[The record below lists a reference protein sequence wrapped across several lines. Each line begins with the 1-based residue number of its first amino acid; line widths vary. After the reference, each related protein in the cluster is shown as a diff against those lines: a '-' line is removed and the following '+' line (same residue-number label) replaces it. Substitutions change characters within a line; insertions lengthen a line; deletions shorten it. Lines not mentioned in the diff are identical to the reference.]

1 MHTERTLSELTHDLD
16 AQAGDLLRN
25 EFRLAR
31 AEAMANV
38 KQMGGGIV
46 RAAIGVAFAGGA
58 VTLGLFALA
67 YALGEVLPMWVAALS
82 GAVIGGVLAYVL
94 IKSGLKAASLS
105 QVAMP
110 RTAEQI
116 SRDLRLVKENT
127 TP

>member
-1 MHTERTLSELTHDLD
+1 MQTERTLSELTHDLA

-31 AEAMANV
+31 AEAMDNV
-38 KQMGGGIV
+38 RQMGGGIV
-46 RAAIGVAFAGGA
+46 RVAIGVAFAGGA

-67 YALGEVLPMWVAALS
+67 YALGEILPMWIAALS
-82 GAVIGGVLAYVL
+82 GAIIGGALAYVL

-116 SRDLRLVKENT
+116 SRDLHSIKEST
-127 TP
+127 LS

>member
-1 MHTERTLSELTHDLD
+1 MQTERSLSELTHDLA

-31 AEAMANV
+31 AEAMDNV

-82 GAVIGGVLAYVL
+82 GAVIGGAIAYVL

-116 SRDLRLVKENT
+116 SRDLRTIKENT
-127 TP
+127 VS

>member
-1 MHTERTLSELTHDLD
+1 MQTERTLSELTHDLA

-31 AEAMANV
+31 AEAMDNV

-58 VTLGLFALA
+58 ATLGLFALA
-67 YALGEVLPMWVAALS
+67 YALGEMLPMWVAALS
-82 GAVIGGVLAYVL
+82 GAIIGGVLAYLL

-116 SRDLRLVKENT
+116 SRDLRSIKET
-127 TP
+127 TSS

>member
-1 MHTERTLSELTHDLD
+1 MHTERTLSELTHDLA

-31 AEAMANV
+31 AEAMDNV

-127 TP
+127 PS

>member
-1 MHTERTLSELTHDLD
+1 MQTERTLSELTHDLA

-31 AEAMANV
+31 AEAMDNV

-67 YALGEVLPMWVAALS
+67 YALGEILPMWGAALS
-82 GAVIGGVLAYVL
+82 GAIIGGVIAYLL

-105 QVAMP
+105 QVTLP

-116 SRDLRLVKENT
+116 SRDLRTIKET
-127 TP
+127 TSS

>member
-1 MHTERTLSELTHDLD
+1 MHTERTLSELTHDLA

-31 AEAMANV
+31 AEAMDNV

-46 RAAIGVAFAGGA
+46 RVAIGVAFAGGA

>member
-1 MHTERTLSELTHDLD
+1 MHTERTLSELTHDLA

-31 AEAMANV
+31 AEAMDNV

-58 VTLGLFALA
+58 VTLGLFALT

-82 GAVIGGVLAYVL
+82 GAVIGGVLAYLL

-110 RTAEQI
+110 RTADQI
-116 SRDLRLVKENT
+116 SRDLRSIKENASS
-127 TP
+127 

>member
-1 MHTERTLSELTHDLD
+1 MQTERTLSELTHDLA

-31 AEAMANV
+31 AEAMDNV

-46 RAAIGVAFAGGA
+46 RAAIGVAFAGAA
-58 VTLGLFALA
+58 VTLGLFGIA
-67 YALGEVLPMWVAALS
+67 YALGEIMPMWIAALS

-116 SRDLRLVKENT
+116 ARDLRTIKENT
-127 TP
+127 PP

>member
-1 MHTERTLSELTHDLD
+1 MHTERTLSELTHDLA

-31 AEAMANV
+31 AEAMDNV

>member
-31 AEAMANV
+31 AEAMDNV

-46 RAAIGVAFAGGA
+46 RVAIGVAFAGGA

>member
-1 MHTERTLSELTHDLD
+1 MQTERTLSELTHDLA

-31 AEAMANV
+31 AEAMDNV

-58 VTLGLFALA
+58 ITLGLFALA

-82 GAVIGGVLAYVL
+82 GAVIGGALAYVL

-116 SRDLRLVKENT
+116 SRDLRTIKENT
-127 TP
+127 VS

>member
-1 MHTERTLSELTHDLD
+1 MHTERTLSELTHDLA

-31 AEAMANV
+31 AEAMDNV

-46 RAAIGVAFAGGA
+46 RAAVGVAFAGGA

-82 GAVIGGVLAYVL
+82 GAVIGGAIAYVL

-116 SRDLRLVKENT
+116 ARDLRTIKENT